1 MTRIVNR
8 LFDVTLHHSTLHRYF
23 KQAGMVWRRAAPT
36 SITTH
41 IPASQNPH
49 RGGR

>member
-1 MTRIVNR
+1 M
-8 LFDVTLHHSTLHRYF
+8 TLHRSTLHRYF

-41 IPASQNPH
+41 IPASQNH
-49 RGGR
+49 YVGG